1 MMDSLIND
9 FCVLVIYFHSFIGFL
24 FNFKVKLYTVKLFFE
39 AVNKKRLFV
48 RNYFSFLLQ
57 SFTFN
62 LMCCLP
68 FVCIKSDSSPSSELF
83 NLLTTVLIL
92 MFMRE

>member
-39 AVNKKRLFV
+39 AVNKTKIICKKLFQ
-48 RNYFSFLLQ
+48 FSA
-57 SFTFN
+57 
-62 LMCCLP
+62 
-68 FVCIKSDSSPSSELF
+68 SELH
-83 NLLTTVLIL
+83 V
-92 MFMRE
+92 